1 MVNSTFIK
9 GIMKKISII
18 GSTGSIGVNTL
29 NVARHLGYP
38 VKALAA
44 HSNIDLLEQQAKEF
58 QPELIAV
65 FDKSKAME
73 LRKRLNGIEIVAGM
87 DGLLA
92 VSSLPSADM
101 VISSMTGTLGLV
113 PTLAAIQSGKDVG
126 LANKEALVSGG
137 ALVMELVRQTGVR
150 LIPIDS
156 EHSAIFQCLQGQ
168 KHEAID
174 RLILTAS
181 GGPFK
186 SYSMD
191 QLKTVTVEQA
201 LQHPTWKMGPKV
213 TIDCST
219 LMNKGLEVIE
229 AYWLFSIPITKID
242 VVIHPQSIVH
252 SMVEFI
258 DQSSLAQ
265 LGVTDM
271 RIPIQYALTYPDRQ
285 PGMLQRFDW
294 TKHQQLQFYPPDR
307 EKFRCLDLAYQ
318 SIRAGES
325 LPGYMNAANE
335 ILVSRYLKK
344 EIGWTDI
351 GYKLEDL
358 MQKHELSKIQTIQD
372 VLAIDT
378 LARHEASL
386 I

>member
-1 MVNSTFIK
+1 
-9 GIMKKISII
+9 MKNISLL

-58 QPELIAV
+58 NPELVAV
-65 FDKSKAME
+65 FDELKALE
-73 LRKRLNGIEIVAGM
+73 LKRRLPGLEIVAGM
-87 DGLLA
+87 EGLLA
-92 VSSLPSADM
+92 VSSLSSADM

-113 PTLAAIQSGKDVG
+113 PTLAAIQAGKDVG

-137 ALVMELVRQTGVR
+137 ALVMECVREKGIR

-168 KHEAID
+168 RNQAID

-186 SYSMD
+186 SYSLE

-229 AYWLFSIPITKID
+229 AYWLFSVPLDKID

-252 SMVEFI
+252 SMVEFV

-285 PGMLQRFDW
+285 PGMLHRFDW

-307 EKFRCLDLAYQ
+307 EKFRCLDLAYH

-335 ILVSRYLKK
+335 ILVGRYLKK
-344 EIGWTDI
+344 EIAWTDI

-358 MQKHELSKIQTIQD
+358 MQKHDKSKIESIQD
-372 VLAIDT
+372 VLAIDA
-378 LARHEASL
+378 LARQEASL